1 MTNTRFLLFL
11 KALKRVLTCS
21 QHAVCTHSLRLED
34 LSPHHTPHL
43 SLLKSKHHPWSR
55 LSLFPPRPS
64 NERAHSPFPPSL
76 SRPLALSFPVIS
88 LWLTF
93 GQMDVNLS
101 IFYLVRNKR
110 LQPRLCFFT
119 KPSSSSHLRAC
130 KHSTRWDWL
139 RSFSG
144 SLSCC
149 WGLVTAPNTWLICL
163 THATHSRLHI
173 LWVQSLV

>member
-76 SRPLALSFPVIS
+76 SL
-88 LWLTF
+88 
-93 GQMDVNLS
+93 
-101 IFYLVRNKR
+101 
-110 LQPRLCFFT
+110 
-119 KPSSSSHLRAC
+119 
-130 KHSTRWDWL
+130 
-139 RSFSG
+139 
-144 SLSCC
+144 SLSPARSQFSSD
-149 WGLVTAPNTWLICL
+149 LSL
-163 THATHSRLHI
+163 THIWTDGCKSFHFLPCEEQAAAAQVMLLHKTLLI
-173 LWVQSLV
+173 IAFESM